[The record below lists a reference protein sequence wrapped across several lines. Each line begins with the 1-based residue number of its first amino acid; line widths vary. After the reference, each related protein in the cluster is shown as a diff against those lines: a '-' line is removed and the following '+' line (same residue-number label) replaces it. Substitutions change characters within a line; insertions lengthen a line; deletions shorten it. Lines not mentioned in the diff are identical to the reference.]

1 MLQSVETIKYKNIS
15 PSKKLRSLRRLFSF
29 QKKKFSSSKTLNR
42 SISCQTPINIY
53 PIQKII
59 NLVKENV
66 SNVNV
71 MPWKKSLCL
80 SVSPPTL
87 CSIQPSL
94 PKPHHH
100 PNIIEAC
107 RLLYG
112 KHPDELSCE
121 EREHFSGYRQYKI
134 NNGEPIEE
142 DFVYNPSDTI

>member
-29 QKKKFSSSKTLNR
+29 QKKKSSPSKTLNL
-42 SISCQTPINIY
+42 STSSQKPINIY
-53 PIQKII
+53 PIPKIR
-59 NLVKENV
+59 NLVKETV

-80 SVSPPTL
+80 SLSQPTL
-87 CSIQPSL
+87 CSIQPSP
-94 PKPHHH
+94 PKPLHH

-112 KHPDELSCE
+112 KHPDKLSSE
-121 EREHFSGYRQYKI
+121 EREHFSCFRQYKI